1 MKQFT
6 IKFYEDEKGN
16 TPVDDF
22 LDELKL
28 KNPQLYLKTQRD
40 IQLLKEEGFR
50 LEMPH
55 VRKIEGKNGIFEL
68 RSKQS
73 TNIGRVL
80 YFFYDGTNII
90 LTNGFVKKT
99 DKTPPEE
106 IKRAIRRKKDYLRR
120 KQSDG

>member
-80 YFFYDGTNII
+80 YFFYDGTNIV
-90 LTNGFVKKT
+90 LTNGSVKKT

-120 KQSDG
+120 EQSDG